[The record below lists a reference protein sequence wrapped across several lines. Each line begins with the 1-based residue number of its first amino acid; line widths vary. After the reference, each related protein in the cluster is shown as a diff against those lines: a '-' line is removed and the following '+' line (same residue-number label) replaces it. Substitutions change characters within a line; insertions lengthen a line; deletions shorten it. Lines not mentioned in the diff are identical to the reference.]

1 MFSNSIL
8 FNLSSEC
15 SDFFGTKIQGVSQ
28 NESESFLET
37 LQKIALNCGKQSQ
50 NDLSKDLQNDFKNGF
65 SINPEKELEALSA
78 DANSENIFSE
88 KVSLFLEDLIGFLS
102 SHSFDEKVLS
112 EGITDADQSGSDIG
126 EGLKGVLEKLDSLLN
141 DLKNNGVNLNVDIN
155 SFLDE
160 NMKDIF
166 QEPEKLKELKSVLM
180 ELKENL
186 ERLNT
191 QNTQSDKTTAG
202 GDEKKTEEAQVGF
215 TKNEIEESSDRSTKT
230 LHGEEKVNRQD
241 NAFQEEHPEKAVTG
255 DLLEKKEPLPPDKK
269 ETVKKDK
276 SEINPEQKQSS
287 TSLKELS
294 EKADLILEEM
304 QKRSDHDEM
313 AGKKD
318 SQDNLNKTEAKPEVI
333 PETPSGLKE
342 VVVQKTDSDPG
353 ALKPQGLCTE
363 VEPEAKMRPIESM
376 ESKNRNT
383 DANIFHKESFIKEF
397 ESAENSSKER
407 VVNRYVLDN
416 TVLDQITDKMKKHL
430 FLQGTNEIKLSLKP
444 EFLGELKMNISVDKN
459 VFKAD
464 VTVHSSLTKD
474 IIDGSLDKLKQSL
487 ASQGLQMEKFS
498 VTVGQEGSREAYHQ
512 EHQRR
517 SFYQFQTG
525 RVETEEDMTPLGRY
539 IESGRLD
546 FLI

>member
-1 MFSNSIL
+1 MFLNSIL